1 MQQKSSNSDGER
13 HVIKSAKRALQML
26 ELLKEAPQPLSTTD
40 IAVQLNYPVSSTAA
54 LLKSLARLGYLI
66 FNQHA
71 RTYHTSLR
79 VGLLGGDQ
87 TGFMLE
93 QLKNAI
99 ECLAAESQQT
109 VLLAIRNEI
118 HVQYIRVSTAAAP
131 LPFDLPI
138 GGLQRLVD
146 TAMGHALLSLEQ
158 DASIDRLIRR
168 ANADRRKEQ
177 RYICPVELGK
187 EIVQIRRNG
196 YAYSEDGL
204 GKGGGVVAAPF
215 TLRRGEPPLVIGV
228 RGIDSEIRNRLQH
241 FSEMLCGAARRIE
254 ALSAREKL
262 ANKHQNSI
270 RTFSPL
276 QPSATERLA
285 PPAAGRKASA
295 STHAGIDA

>member
-1 MQQKSSNSDGER
+1 
-13 HVIKSAKRALQML
+13 
-26 ELLKEAPQPLSTTD
+26 
-40 IAVQLNYPVSSTAA
+40 
-54 LLKSLARLGYLI
+54 
-66 FNQHA
+66 
-71 RTYHTSLR
+71 
-79 VGLLGGDQ
+79 
-87 TGFMLE
+87 MLE

-99 ECLAAESQQT
+99 ECLAAASEQT
-109 VLLAIRNEI
+109 VLLATRNEV
-118 HVQYIRVSTAAAP
+118 HVQYIRVSTAGAA

-158 DASIDRLIRR
+158 DTSIDRLIRR

-215 TLRRGEPPLVIGV
+215 TLRRGEPPLVIGI
-228 RGIDSEIRNRLQH
+228 RGIDAEIRNRLQH

-254 ALSAREKL
+254 ALSAPEKL

-270 RTFSPL
+270 QTFSPL
-276 QPSATERLA
+276 RRNGLLQQQQ
-285 PPAAGRKASA
+285 AGKHRQA
-295 STHAGIDA
+295 STPALTRSRH